1 MVKIILAV
9 LLMTSMR
16 VSAAENDNYN
26 FRWSPLTLLFR
37 STAFDLDRKV
47 SEHCD
52 FGASMFYSDQPIS
65 AKQAGTNNDVSRTTL
80 GFGLHSHWYKNGAFK
95 SGLYAGPSLS
105 YSSIRDSMADS
116 HGDARYGSG
125 DLFRASAAL
134 GYGWFWDTWNIMLQ
148 ASAGLPIGKN
158 YVVIKDPNGTESHIS
173 GGGLFGVNFTVGW
186 TF

>member
-9 LLMTSMR
+9 LLMASMR
-16 VSAAENDNYN
+16 APAAENDNYN

-65 AKQAGTNNDVSRTTL
+65 AKQAGTNNDVSSTVL
-80 GFGLHSHWYKNGAFK
+80 GFGLSSRWYKNGAFK
-95 SGLYAGPSLS
+95 SGIYAGPSLN
-105 YSSIRDSMADS
+105 YSSIRDTMADS
-116 HGDARYGSG
+116 QGITRTGSG

-148 ASAGLPIGKN
+148 ASTSMPVGKN
-158 YVVIKDPNGTESHIS
+158 YVVIKDSNGSESRITD
-173 GGGLFGVNFTVGW
+173 GFAFGANFTVGW